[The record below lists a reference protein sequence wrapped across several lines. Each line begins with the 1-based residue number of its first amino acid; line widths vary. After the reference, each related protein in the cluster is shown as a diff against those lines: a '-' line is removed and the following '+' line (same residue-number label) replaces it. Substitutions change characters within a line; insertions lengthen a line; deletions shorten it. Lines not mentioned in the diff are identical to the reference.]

1 MELFASFYLDLE
13 IIFLSMTK
21 RKLMTKNGLAALK
34 KELAQLESQRPR
46 LVRRV
51 ETARQMGDLRENSE
65 YHAAREDLTLL
76 DTQIDELKEVLANIK
91 VVNKGNNSFR
101 VGLEST
107 VTVKGNQQ
115 EVVYQLVGE
124 HESDPFRGKISYT
137 SPLGQALM
145 GKKVGEKVVAKTPKG
160 QVEYQIVAI
169 K

>member
-1 MELFASFYLDLE
+1 M
-13 IIFLSMTK
+13 IK
-21 RKLMTKNGLAALK
+21 KKLMTKSGLIALK
-34 KELAQLESQRPR
+34 GKLAELESQRPR
-46 LVRRV
+46 LVKRV

-76 DTQIDELKEVLANIK
+76 DTQIDELREVLANIK
-91 VVNKGNNSFR
+91 VVNKSNNSFK
-101 VGLEST
+101 VGLESI
-107 VTVKGNQQ
+107 VTVKSNQR

-124 HESDPFRGKISYT
+124 HESDPFGGKISYT

-145 GKKVGEKVVAKTPKG
+145 GKKVGDRVVAKTPSG